1 MNFINSL
8 QSEWMKTRRSAASWL
23 CIIGASFLPVL
34 FIVSFL
40 KDHSTINDI
49 HGQQNVWKIYFFQI
63 WRFMAMAILPFG
75 VILSSTLIAQIEYRN
90 NTWKQLHTTPQSLTT
105 IFTAKLLA
113 IILMVVKFFII
124 FNIGILLSAI
134 IPSLLFRHGLPT
146 AAFPFYFFMEI
157 NLKIFISCLP
167 VIAIQFLLSLQF
179 KNFLIPVG
187 VGLLLL
193 VGSIILIFGWKY
205 AYLSPY
211 SYTIL
216 LVTGDKTK
224 PLPVNIY
231 AFSAGYFILGVVI
244 SYYLYLSKKDKS

>member
-8 QSEWMKTRRSAASWL
+8 QGEWMKTKRSAASWL

-40 KDHSTINDI
+40 KDHNTISDI
-49 HGQQNVWKIYFFQI
+49 HGTENVWKIYFFRI
-63 WRFMAMAILPFG
+63 WRFMALAILPFG
-75 VILSSTLIAQIEYRN
+75 VILSSTLIAQLEYRN
-90 NTWKQLHTTPQSLTT
+90 NTWKQLHATPQSLNT
-105 IFTAKLLA
+105 IFMAKLSA

-134 IPSLLFRHGLPT
+134 IPSLLFQHRLPPE
-146 AAFPFYFFMEI
+146 AFPLNFFMKI
-157 NLKIFISCLP
+157 NFKIFVSCLP

-179 KNFLIPVG
+179 KNFLVPIG
-187 VGLLLL
+187 IGLLLL
-193 VGSIILIFGWKY
+193 VGSIILVFSWKY

-216 LVTGDKTK
+216 LIAGKSTS
-224 PLPVNIY
+224 LPVNISEF
-231 AFSAGYFILGVVI
+231 AIGYFIISIVV
-244 SYYLYLSKKDKS
+244 SYYLYLAKKDKS

>member
-8 QSEWMKTRRSAASWL
+8 QSEWMKSRRSAASWL
-23 CIIGASFLPVL
+23 CIIGASFLPIL
-34 FIVSFL
+34 FVVSFL
-40 KDHSTINDI
+40 KDHSTINAI
-49 HGQQNVWKIYFFQI
+49 HGQENVWKIYFFKI
-63 WRFMAMAILPFG
+63 WRFMALAILPFG
-75 VILSSTLIAQIEYRN
+75 VILSSTLIAQIEFRN
-90 NTWKQLHTTPQSLTT
+90 NTWKQLHAMPQSLTT
-105 IFTAKLLA
+105 IFIAKLSA
-113 IILMVVKFFII
+113 IILMVIKFFII

-134 IPSLLFRHGLPT
+134 IPSLLFQQKLPT
-146 AAFPFYFFMEI
+146 VPFPIYFFMEI
-157 NLKIFISCLP
+157 NIKIFISCLP
-167 VIAIQFLLSLQF
+167 VIALQFLLSLQF
-179 KNFLIPVG
+179 KNFLVPIG

-216 LVTGDKTK
+216 LVSGDKTK

-231 AFSAGYFILGVVI
+231 AFSIGYFILSVVV